1 MAVAV
6 SVEKRGA
13 VPGQGLCVVPRVRLI
28 ITEDEEGSSLPWER
42 GEGEGRTIPS
52 NTVHCQVCTYVL
64 VHMYVRTQCAA
75 GGIGEDFV
83 LLHIYSTVPLTN
95 PLSELCHISNLH

>member
-13 VPGQGLCVVPRVRLI
+13 VPGQGLCVVPRVGFI

-52 NTVHCQVCTYVL
+52 NTVYTLPSMYVL
-64 VHMYVRTQCAA
+64 VHMYVRTYTMCSRR
-75 GGIGEDFV
+75 
-83 LLHIYSTVPLTN
+83 HW
-95 PLSELCHISNLH
+95 